1 VLFSYGQRP
10 AQIAIT
16 DLSVAKEAKATK
28 KKDGHLQKPQPTETA
43 ECPCPDGN
51 AVPVAVKNNKKYPRM
66 FLWAFL
72 SVVFL
77 GGGSVACGLLAQEEN
92 VTKAIL
98 LFVAALAEASGSIFF
113 FYLFLREISPRP
125 KAPFIT
131 SLH

>member
-1 VLFSYGQRP
+1 VLFCGRQRP

-16 DLSVAKEAKATK
+16 NLSVAKEAKATK
-28 KKDGHLQKPQPTETA
+28 KKDGHLQKPQPTEIA
-43 ECPCPDGN
+43 ACPSPDGN
-51 AVPVAVKNNKKYPRM
+51 PVPIAVKNNKKYRRM
-66 FLWAFL
+66 LLWAFL

-98 LFVAALAEASGSIFF
+98 LFLVALAEASGSIFF
-113 FYLFLREISPRP
+113 FYLFLREISPQP